1 MRRTVF
7 ALALMVAAV
16 TLAPAS
22 RAQSIVLSESF
33 TTWPPPGW
41 SVAGAGCG
49 AWGWPDLAA
58 YPNYTGGSGAY
69 AGVDSADCEGAID
82 TGLITPVFSLPANA
96 TASTLRF
103 KHDFFAGTFGGDA
116 ATLDISS
123 DGGGSWTQLAAFGA
137 DSRRGPL
144 EQEVD
149 LSNYAGSSNLE
160 LRFRFVGAGGHW
172 WWQLDDVEVSATS
185 CAAPLAPTIAGEPV
199 GCAATGVTLSTGSYA
214 AYQWQK
220 DGADIPGATS
230 GTLAITSSGGYAVR
244 VADAQGCAGVSQPF
258 QVTILDGP
266 AAPSVATG
274 DAGCGWVTLSTGSYA
289 AYQWY
294 LGGAP
299 IAGATSQT
307 YRATASGSYSVTV
320 SDVAGCAATSVP
332 SAVTVAT
339 APLITAPPQS
349 MTVPAGGS
357 ATLSVA
363 ASGVGPLGYQW
374 YRGLAGDTSA
384 PVTGAAGASL
394 TVQNVMSTASYWVR
408 VTSGSCTTD
417 SVAATISVGNALT
430 VDASAKPTAGIRPLW
445 VSFRAAASGGT
456 APYTCS
462 WSFGDGGTAS
472 GAVASHLYVAAGSY
486 TAKVVVTD
494 SMRPPNRASA
504 QVAVT
509 VRDPLAAVASAKPT
523 SGQAPLTVDFTG
535 SATGGTAPYVYAWDF
550 GDGSAKGS
558 GSTTRHVYRGR
569 GTFTATLVV
578 TDGAGVT
585 VRDTVRVVVK

>member
-1 MRRTVF
+1 MRRTAF
-7 ALALMVAAV
+7 ALALTVAAV

-22 RAQSIVLSESF
+22 RAQSVVLSESF
-33 TTWPPPGW
+33 TIWPPPGW
-41 SVAGAGCG
+41 SMTGNGCG
-49 AWGWPDLAA
+49 AWGAPDLAA

-82 TGLITPVFSLPANA
+82 TALTTPVFALPANA
-96 TASTLRF
+96 TAATLTF

-116 ATLDISS
+116 ATVEVSA

-137 DSRRGPL
+137 DSQRGPL
-144 EQEVD
+144 QQTVD
-149 LSNYAGSSNLE
+149 LSSYAGSPGLE
-160 LRFRFVGAGGHW
+160 VRFRFVGGGGHW
-172 WWQLDDVEVSATS
+172 WWQLDDVEVSATA

-230 GTLAITSSGGYAVR
+230 GTLVVTSSGGYAVR
-244 VADAQGCAGVSQPF
+244 VADAEGCTGVSQPF

-289 AYQWY
+289 AYQWN

-307 YRATASGSYSVTV
+307 YRASASGAYSVTV
-320 SDVAGCAATSVP
+320 RDGAGCAATSAS
-332 SAVTVAT
+332 SAVAVPT
-339 APLITAPPQS
+339 APVITAQPQS
-349 MTVPAGGS
+349 QSVPAGGS

-363 ASGVGPLGYQW
+363 ASGGGSLGYQW
-374 YRGLAGDTSA
+374 YRGLGGDTSA
-384 PVTGAAGASL
+384 PVAGAAGASL
-394 TVQNVMSTASYWVR
+394 TVQNLTTTASYWVR

-445 VSFRAAASGGT
+445 VSFRAAAAGGA
-456 APYTCS
+456 APYAYS
-462 WSFGDGGTAS
+462 WTFGDGGTAS
-472 GAVASHLYVAAGSY
+472 GALASHLYFAAGSY

-494 SMRPPNRASA
+494 SERPPNRASA

-509 VRDPLAAVASAKPT
+509 VREPLAANAAAKPS
-523 SGQAPLTVDFTG
+523 SGPAPLTVDFTG
-535 SATGGTAPYVYAWDF
+535 SAAGGAAPYAYQWDF
-550 GDGSAKGS
+550 GDGSAKAS
-558 GSTTRHVYRGR
+558 GSSARHVYRSR
-569 GTFTATLVV
+569 GTFMATLTVS
-578 TDGAGVT
+578 DGAGASA
-585 VRDTVRVVVK
+585 RDTVRVVAK